1 MDILAG
7 ILLAAGLFFLA
18 ISCLGLIRLP
28 DFYTR
33 NHAAGK
39 SGTLAAM
46 LILLGLAIYHRFD
59 ITILRLLIIFLFFA
73 VTGPTATHVVA
84 RAAFRMGL
92 EPWTLKN
99 RNPQFASDD
108 ACCDVQTEDG
118 EEGAGQC

>member
-39 SGTLAAM
+39 LV
-46 LILLGLAIYHRFD
+46 LWQPCLYCWGLQS
-59 ITILRLLIIFLFFA
+59 IIDL
-73 VTGPTATHVVA
+73 T
-84 RAAFRMGL
+84 
-92 EPWTLKN
+92 
-99 RNPQFASDD
+99 
-108 ACCDVQTEDG
+108 
-118 EEGAGQC
+118 